1 MNDYLNSFKYSI
13 EIVLNDKR
21 SLKCDKK
28 ILKKLI
34 ELSDDKRCNMLGI
47 ENIKTMHS
55 SVT

>member
-1 MNDYLNSFKYSI
+1 MNDSLNSFKYSI

-28 ILKKLI
+28 IMKKLI

-47 ENIKTMHS
+47 ENIKNMHS